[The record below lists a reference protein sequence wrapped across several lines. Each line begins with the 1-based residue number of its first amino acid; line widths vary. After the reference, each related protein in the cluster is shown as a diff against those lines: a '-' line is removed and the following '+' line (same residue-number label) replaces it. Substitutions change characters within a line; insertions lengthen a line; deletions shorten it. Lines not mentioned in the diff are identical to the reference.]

1 MSATMIDRAKV
12 EAAFVV
18 FSTVFDLKL
27 SSTPVIYPQIST
39 VIPGVSERIEFKWLS
54 SIPTLKRWVGDRTLQ
69 RLRGESQTLLTE

>member
-27 SSTPVIYPQIST
+27 SNTPVIYPQIST

-54 SIPTLKRWVGDRTLQ
+54 SIPTLKRWSAIARCSGSAARA
-69 RLRGESQTLLTE
+69 RPS